1 MKVRKAYRRISVKDV
16 CIEELLDRGLL
27 FGEAGTVVGLDIA
40 KKEIVVVIR
49 WGNGKFERPW
59 SVGNPDGIGLLIA
72 LLQRVASVIDGG
84 LRIGMESTGTY
95 GEAVRRALTLAHLD
109 VQRVSGK
116 AVRDYAEIFDG
127 VPSQHDGKD
136 AAMIAE
142 LTAFGKGKAWP
153 FSERSES
160 EQEIDHYVQRIDA
173 YRKQMNMWVG
183 RLEGLIARHWPELT
197 DLLALNSVTV
207 LQLLAKYGSP
217 AELLSD
223 PNASNQ
229 LTTWSRGRLSAA
241 KIALILASAKATH
254 GVPVCL
260 AERKWIQ
267 EIAAEGLSAYR
278 KVQQCERALEALAE
292 NHLGI
297 QLLSDLGVV
306 TMCVLW
312 STVGDPRNYDSAGAF
327 LKALGLNLK
336 ERSSGKRIGQLAI
349 TKRGPSLARR
359 WLFFA
364 ALRAVQRPEIKPW
377 YLAMQSRDPKYG
389 KMKGLVAVMRKLCR
403 SIWHVSRTGE
413 AFDWGKVFP
422 GQPLLATADGCVSSR

>member
-1 MKVRKAYRRISVKDV
+1 MKVRKAYRRVSVKDV
-16 CIEELLDRGLL
+16 CVEELVDRGLMS
-27 FGEAGTVVGLDIA
+27 GDVGTTVGLDIA
-40 KKEIVVVIR
+40 KKEIVVMIR
-49 WGNGKFERPW
+49 WGDGKFERPW
-59 SVGNPDGIGLLIA
+59 RVGNPDEIDVLIP
-72 LLQRVASVIDGG
+72 LLQRVAGVIDGG

-95 GEAVRRALTLAHLD
+95 GDAVRRALTLAHLE

-116 AVRDYAEIFDG
+116 AVSDYAEIFDG

-142 LTAFGKGKAWP
+142 LTAFGKGRAWP
-153 FSERSES
+153 FSARSEK
-160 EQEIDHYVQRIDA
+160 EQQIDHYVQRIDA

-183 RLEGLIARHWPELT
+183 RLEGLVARHWPELT
-197 DLLALNSVTV
+197 DLLDLSSVTV
-207 LQLLAKYGSP
+207 LQLLAKYGAP

-223 PNASNQ
+223 PSAAHH
-229 LTTWSRGRLSAA
+229 LARWSRARLSSS
-241 KIALILASAKATH
+241 KIALILSSAKATH
-254 GVPVCL
+254 GVPVCV
-260 AERKWIQ
+260 AEQKWIQ

-278 KVQQCERALEALAE
+278 KVQQCERALESLARD
-292 NHLGI
+292 HQGL
-297 QLLSDLGVV
+297 QQLSDLGVV

-312 STVGDPRNYDSAGAF
+312 SAVGDPRDYDSAGAY

-336 ERSSGKRIGQLAI
+336 ERSSGKRVGQLAI

-377 YLAMQSRDPKYG
+377 YLAMQSRDQKYG

-413 AFDWGKVFP
+413 TFDWAKVFP
-422 GQPLLATADGCVSSR
+422 GQPLLATGACCASSR

>member
-1 MKVRKAYRRISVKDV
+1 
-16 CIEELLDRGLL
+16 
-27 FGEAGTVVGLDIA
+27 
-40 KKEIVVVIR
+40 
-49 WGNGKFERPW
+49 
-59 SVGNPDGIGLLIA
+59 
-72 LLQRVASVIDGG
+72 
-84 LRIGMESTGTY
+84 MESTGTY

-197 DLLALNSVTV
+197 DLLALNSATV

-229 LTTWSRGRLSAA
+229 LTTWSRGRLSTA

-292 NHLGI
+292 NHQGI
-297 QLLSDLGVV
+297 QLLSDLGRGDDVCVV
-306 TMCVLW
+306 VNGRRSSKLRQCW
-312 STVGDPRNYDSAGAF
+312 SFLKSAG
-327 LKALGLNLK
+327 LEP
-336 ERSSGKRIGQLAI
+336 ER
-349 TKRGPSLARR
+349 T
-359 WLFFA
+359 
-364 ALRAVQRPEIKPW
+364 
-377 YLAMQSRDPKYG
+377 
-389 KMKGLVAVMRKLCR
+389 
-403 SIWHVSRTGE
+403 
-413 AFDWGKVFP
+413 
-422 GQPLLATADGCVSSR
+422 

>member
-1 MKVRKAYRRISVKDV
+1 MKVRKSYRRISVKDV
-16 CIEELLDRGLL
+16 CVEELLDRGLL
-27 FGEAGTVVGLDIA
+27 SGECGTTVGLDIA
-40 KKEIVVVIR
+40 KKELVVVIR
-49 WGNGKFERPW
+49 WGDGTFERPW
-59 SVGNPDGIGLLIA
+59 SVGNPDEIELLVV
-72 LLQRVASVIDGG
+72 LLRRVARVVDGG
-84 LRIGMESTGTY
+84 LRMGMESTGTY
-95 GEAVRRALTLAHLD
+95 GEAVRRALTLAHLE

-153 FSERSES
+153 FSERSET
-160 EQEIDHYVQRIDA
+160 EQQMDHYVQRMDA

-183 RLEGLIARHWPELT
+183 RLEGLVARHWPELVE
-197 DLLALNSVTV
+197 LLALSSVTV

-217 AELLSD
+217 SELLSD
-223 PNASNQ
+223 PSASDQ
-229 LTTWSRGRLSAA
+229 LARWSRGRLASS
-241 KIALILASAKATH
+241 KIARILSSAKGTH
-254 GVPVCL
+254 GVPVCP
-260 AERKWIQ
+260 AEQKWIQ

-278 KVQQCERALEALAE
+278 QVQQCERALEALAGS
-292 NHLGI
+292 HQGI
-297 QLLSDLGVV
+297 QQLSDLGVV

-312 STVGDPRNYDSAGAF
+312 SAVGDPRDYDSAGAY

-359 WLFFA
+359 WLFFL

-377 YLAMQSRDPKYG
+377 YLAMQSRDTKNG
-389 KMKGLVAVMRKLCR
+389 KMKGLVGVMRKLCR
-403 SIWHVSRTGE
+403 SIWHVSQTGE
-413 AFDWGKVFP
+413 TFAWEKVFP
-422 GQPLLATADGCVSSR
+422 GRPLVATADGCVRSR

>member
-1 MKVRKAYRRISVKDV
+1 MKVRKSYRRISVKDV
-16 CIEELLDRGLL
+16 CVEELLDRGLL
-27 FGEAGTVVGLDIA
+27 SGELGTAVGLDIA

-49 WGNGKFERPW
+49 WGDGRFERPW
-59 SVGNPDGIGLLIA
+59 SVDNPDEIELVVT

-153 FSERSES
+153 FSERSER
-160 EQEIDHYVQRIDA
+160 EQQIEHYVQRIDA

-183 RLEGLIARHWPELT
+183 RLEGLMARHWPELM

-223 PNASNQ
+223 PTASHQ
-229 LTTWSRGRLSAA
+229 LASWSRGRLSSA
-241 KIALILASAKATH
+241 KIALILSSAKATH

-278 KVQQCERALEALAE
+278 KVQQCEHALEALAS
-292 NHLGI
+292 NHRGI
-297 QLLSDLGVV
+297 QLLSELGVV

-312 STVGDPRNYDSAGAF
+312 STLGDPRNYDSAGAY
-327 LKALGLNLK
+327 LKAVGLNLK

-389 KMKGLVAVMRKLCR
+389 KMKGLVGVMRKLCR

-413 AFDWGKVFP
+413 AFDWEKVFP
-422 GQPLLATADGCVSSR
+422 GQPLLAAADGCVSSR

>member
-1 MKVRKAYRRISVKDV
+1 MKVRKSYRRISVKDV
-16 CIEELLDRGLL
+16 CVDELLDRGLL
-27 FGEAGTVVGLDIA
+27 SGERGTTVGLDIA
-40 KKEIVVVIR
+40 KKELVVVIR
-49 WGNGKFERPW
+49 WGDGKFERPW
-59 SVGNPDGIGLLIA
+59 GVGNPDEIELLVG
-72 LLQRVASVIDGG
+72 LLQRVAGVVDGG
-84 LRIGMESTGTY
+84 LRMGMESTGTY
-95 GEAVRRALTLAHLD
+95 GEAVRRALTLAHLE

-142 LTAFGKGKAWP
+142 LTAFGKGRAWP
-153 FSERSES
+153 FSERSER
-160 EQEIDHYVQRIDA
+160 EQQIDHYVQRIDA

-183 RLEGLIARHWPELT
+183 RLEGLVARHWPELT
-197 DLLALNSVTV
+197 DLLALSSVTV

-217 AELLSD
+217 SELLSD
-223 PNASNQ
+223 PTASNQ
-229 LTTWSRGRLSAA
+229 LARWSRGRLTSS
-241 KIALILASAKATH
+241 KIASILSSAKATH

-260 AERKWIQ
+260 AEQKWIQ

-278 KVQQCERALEALAE
+278 KVQQCERALEALAGD
-292 NHLGI
+292 HQGI

-312 STVGDPRNYDSAGAF
+312 STVGDPRAYDSAGAY
-327 LKALGLNLK
+327 LKAMGLNLK
-336 ERSSGKRIGQLAI
+336 ERSSGKRVGQLAI

-377 YLAMQSRDPKYG
+377 YLAMQSRDPKHG
-389 KMKGLVAVMRKLCR
+389 KMKGLVGVMRKLCR
-403 SIWHVSRTGE
+403 SIWHVSQTGGT
-413 AFDWGKVFP
+413 FDWEKVFP